1 MWRHWGH
8 KLRAGSERVQ
18 AEARRLRLLALEVFF
33 LGTAM
38 MVSSLVSG
46 ALGIWGHWLG
56 IWGHWLGL
64 RPVGWDKLSDQTD

>member
-1 MWRHWGH
+1 M
-8 KLRAGSERVQ
+8 
-18 AEARRLRLLALEVFF
+18 EVFF

-64 RPVGWDKLSDQTD
+64 RPVGWDKQSDQTD